1 MADLYYVMHV
11 VEMLGQDV
19 RNQAV
24 RTKMVLS
31 GKLELFPYLGDLKNE
46 QRECIEALMQKKD
59 VLGLL
64 LTGFGKSLIYQLF
77 PRIFVLVTGK
87 NELL

>member
-1 MADLYYVMHV
+1 MTVHLPVATEVSSSC
-11 VEMLGQDV
+11 
-19 RNQAV
+19 
-24 RTKMVLS
+24 KMVLS
-31 GKLELFPYLGDLKNE
+31 LEKAFLKALELFPYLDDLKNE